1 MKLKFGRHG
10 LATLAGALLAAA
22 VGILLH
28 EFRLGKGLANRS
40 YDLLTVARGEVRADE
55 AVLVYLDEKSHGDLK
70 QRYGVIWDRTL
81 HARLVQRAT
90 AAGAKAIVFDILFE
104 DPNPNDPA
112 ADQRFAEAIKSSGKV
127 ILGTEVRAQPDGGMK
142 AEGVFDALI
151 EGVGGVGSV
160 GLSPDSDLLVRRRPV
175 RRPDDPPVSTLG
187 WAAAEFVGARP
198 IQGESEGQKLRW
210 MNYYGPAGFL
220 PWKSFSDALDPAVV
234 SDEFFRDK
242 VVFVG
247 GRLKTKFVSERKDEF
262 VNPFSRWVSGKGV
275 SDQRTMFMPGVEV
288 QATAF
293 LNLLRG
299 DWLVRLPHRTEGILI
314 AVLGLIFG
322 ACLVRFRPIA
332 ATVIGIAGFGVVMA
346 AAYLLFAK
354 WLTWFPWLI
363 VGIQI
368 GAAHAWSVLFNS
380 IQLYV
385 QKRLYEHTLGLYLSP
400 KLVRKF
406 IRDPGFLKSGA
417 EEHVITIFFS
427 DIADFTNA
435 SQAMSNDAL
444 AMMMNR
450 YFETAVGQCIH
461 KTDGTV
467 VKYIGDS
474 IFAFWNAPEPQPDHA
489 LRACEAAIRL
499 CDQKLVDP
507 NGNVLRTRVGIH
519 TGLARIGNFG
529 SSERVDYTALG
540 ENVNLASRLEG
551 LNKYLGTSCVITRE
565 TKEAI
570 GDALL
575 TRWLGQFQLKGFE
588 RAVDVYEIVG
598 WPHRA
603 EPTRRWRDTF
613 EQALKNYQSRNLE
626 FAAAGFR
633 ETLELRPDD
642 GPSKFYIDK
651 LKDLE
656 SQELPGDWATHTILR
671 EK

>member
-1 MKLKFGRHG
+1 VKLKFGRHG

-22 VGILLH
+22 VGMLLH

-40 YDLLTVARGEVRADE
+40 FDLLTVARGEVRADE
-55 AVLVYLDEKSHGDLK
+55 AVLVYLDEKSHSDLK
-70 QRYGVIWDRTL
+70 QRYGAIWDRNL
-81 HARLVQRAT
+81 HARLIERLT
-90 AAGAKAIVFDILFE
+90 AAGARAIVYDVLFT
-104 DPNPNDPA
+104 DPNPNDPE
-112 ADQRFAEAIKSSGKV
+112 ADQRFADAIKTSGKV
-127 ILGTEVRAQPDGGMK
+127 VLGAEIRSLPDGGVK
-142 AEGVFDALI
+142 ADGAFDLLMDGAAN
-151 EGVGGVGSV
+151 VGSV
-160 GLSPDSDLLVRRRPV
+160 GLSPDDLLVRRHPARGRNDPV
-175 RRPDDPPVSTLG
+175 PTLS
-187 WAAAEFVGARP
+187 WAAAEFVGART
-198 IQGESEGQKLRW
+198 IQGPNDEYKLRW
-210 MNYYGPAGFL
+210 MNYYGPPAFL
-220 PWKSFSDALDPAVV
+220 PWKSFSDALDPALV
-234 SDEFFRDK
+234 SDDFFRGK

-247 GRLKTKFVSERKDEF
+247 GRLKTKFVWERKDEF
-262 VNPFSRWVSGKGV
+262 LNPFSAWVSGKGL
-275 SDQRTMFMPGVEV
+275 SDQRTVFTAGVEV

-293 LNLLRG
+293 LNLVRG
-299 DWLVRLPHRTEGILI
+299 DWLVRLPHRTEGTLVAI
-314 AVLGLIFG
+314 LGLIFG
-322 ACLVRFRPIA
+322 AGLVRFRPIA
-332 ATVIGIAGFGVVMA
+332 ATGIGIAGFGVVTA
-346 AAYLLFAK
+346 ASYLLFAK

-380 IQLYV
+380 VQLYV

-406 IRDPGFLKSGA
+406 IREPEFLKVGA

-427 DIADFTNA
+427 DIADFTAA
-435 SQAMSNDAL
+435 SQTMSNDAL
-444 AMMMNR
+444 ALMMNR

-474 IFAFWNAPEPQPDHA
+474 IFAFWNAPEPQSDHA
-489 LRACEAAIRL
+489 LRACEAAMRL
-499 CDQKLVDP
+499 CDEKFVNP
-507 NGNVLRTRVGIH
+507 NGLGLRTRVGIH

-565 TKEAI
+565 TKEGI

-575 TRWLGQFQLKGFE
+575 TRSLGQFQLKGFE
-588 RAVDVYEIVG
+588 RAVDVYEIIG
-598 WPHRA
+598 WPDRA
-603 EPTRRWRDTF
+603 EPTRPWRDAF
-613 EQALKNYQSRNLE
+613 AQALKNYLDRNLE

-642 GPSKFYIDK
+642 GPSKFYLQK
-651 LKDLE
+651 LEELQGQD
-656 SQELPGDWATHTILR
+656 LPGDWATHTILR